1 MKTEDVKS
9 FLSNRFKNLRTI
21 HHFASPLMFIVLL
34 TSVLTAFFYVN
45 FKLYYNEK
53 PPAIFMQFHQG
64 RWSASVGWTR
74 VPYTIF
80 FFIVYLF
87 MILTGFSMLKSPWKS
102 EFWKINS
109 SLKLHRVI
117 GLFLFSFLFISATT
131 GFLYRFLRSALGVEK
146 SKVKFLMSIHTFK
159 FSEISTFIY
168 VYLMLILVVM
178 LTSAGGY
185 YYIKSCFSNQKKREV
200 V

>member
-1 MKTEDVKS
+1 MKIEDVKNI
-9 FLSNRFKNLRTI
+9 LSNKFKNQRI
-21 HHFASPLMFIVLL
+21 VHHFASPLMFIVLF

-45 FKLYYNEK
+45 FKIYYNEK
-53 PPAIFMQFHQG
+53 PPGIFMQLHQG
-64 RWSASVGWTR
+64 RWSPSVGWTR

-87 MILTGFSMLKSPWKS
+87 MIVTGFSMLKSPLKS

-109 SLKLHRVI
+109 SLKFHRVI

-131 GFLYRFLRSALGVEK
+131 GFLYRFLRSAVGVEK

-168 VYLMLILVVM
+168 VYLMLIFVVM

-185 YYIKSCFSNQKKREV
+185 YYIKSCFTQKKREIV
-200 V
+200 